1 MSESTHVSERLR
13 ILGRRPLFAVEG
25 INYTWQDVLAW
36 SDARGTLGSLSERS
50 RRGFAS
56 LRRADELG
64 TRPSSEA
71 VSAAAAGFRYGRGLL
86 SAEQLSSW
94 LSRWELSVAEWG
106 EYLERTLLLDDEG
119 EAQEGTEAALDE
131 QAVAE
136 AEYVDAVCSG
146 FLEREALAFAS
157 DMALADLTPI
167 EAAGDQKIM
176 VERTLLAAAIARR
189 NAASEPGVE
198 REIARHGLDWTRLEL
213 AILELEDPGAAREA
227 AMCIRVDGSPIDE
240 VAAAVSAPV
249 NHMSVYL
256 GDLEPWLQPSLL
268 AAQPGEL
275 VGPVGED
282 DQFVLLAVNDRKPAS
297 TEDPELRRRAE
308 SALVE
313 RAVRRATESRV
324 RWHETVGLTEVQ

>member
-1 MSESTHVSERLR
+1 MSDSTHVSQRLR

-25 INYTWQDVLAW
+25 INYTWDDVLAW
-36 SDARGTLGSLSERS
+36 SEARGTLGALSERS
-50 RRGFAS
+50 RRGSAS
-56 LRRADELG
+56 LRRADEAG

-71 VSAAAAGFRYGRGLL
+71 VSAAAATFRYGRGLL

-94 LSRWELSVAEWG
+94 LSRWDLSVSEWG
-106 EYLERTLLLDDEG
+106 EYLERTLLLDDETEDQNG
-119 EAQEGTEAALDE
+119 ADEAPADLEAG
-131 QAVAE
+131 
-136 AEYVDAVCSG
+136 YVDAVCSG

-167 EAAGDQKIM
+167 EAAGDQRVM

-189 NAASEPGVE
+189 NAASEPGVD

-275 VGPVGED
+275 VGPVEED

-297 TEDPELRRRAE
+297 PEDPELRRRAE
-308 SALVE
+308 TALVE
-313 RAVRRATESRV
+313 RAVRRATETRV
-324 RWHETVGLTEVQ
+324 RWHEHL

>member
-1 MSESTHVSERLR
+1 MPESTRMSARLR

-36 SDARGTLGSLSERS
+36 SEARGTLAALNERS
-50 RRGFAS
+50 RRGSVS

-64 TRPSSEA
+64 SRPASEA
-71 VSAAAAGFRYGRGLL
+71 VSAAAASFRYGRGLL
-86 SAEQLSSW
+86 SAEQLSGW
-94 LSRWELSVAEWG
+94 LARWELTVTEWG
-106 EYLERTLLLDDEG
+106 EYLERTLLLDDDDTDG
-119 EAQEGTEAALDE
+119 AEAAVDVD
-131 QAVAE
+131 AVAE

-167 EAAGDQKIM
+167 EAVGDQRIM
-176 VERTLLAAAIARR
+176 VERTLVAAAIARR
-189 NAASEPGVE
+189 DAASATGVE

-213 AILELEDPGAAREA
+213 DVLELEDPGAAREA
-227 AMCIRVDGSPIDE
+227 AMCIRVDGSGIDE

-249 NHMSVYL
+249 NHRSVYL

-275 VGPVGED
+275 VGPVEED

-297 TEDPELRRRAE
+297 AADPELRRRAE
-308 SALVE
+308 TALVE
-313 RAVRRATESRV
+313 RAVRRATEARV
-324 RWHETVGLTEVQ
+324 RWHETVGLTEV